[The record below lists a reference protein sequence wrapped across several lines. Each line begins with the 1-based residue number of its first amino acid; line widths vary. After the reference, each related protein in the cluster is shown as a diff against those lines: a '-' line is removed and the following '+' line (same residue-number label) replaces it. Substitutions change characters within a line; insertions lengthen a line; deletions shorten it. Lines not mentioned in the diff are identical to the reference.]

1 MSEPIVFISHFRI
14 KEGGLEPYRDLQREM
29 LRQLEPQWPRTVA
42 FLAYLAEDGSQL
54 TIVHVFPDAGAM
66 DAHFAGS
73 DERSRSAYEFLVP
86 DGWEIYGLGSQGS
99 IATMRREAAAAGVT
113 LTIQP
118 ELAAGFL
125 RTGGS

>member
-1 MSEPIVFISHFRI
+1 MPEPIVFISHFRI
-14 KEGGLEPYRDLQREM
+14 NERGLEPYKNLQREM

-54 TIVHVFPDAGAM
+54 TIVHVFPDTNAM

-86 DGWEIYGLGSQGS
+86 DGWEIYGRGSQAAV
-99 IATMRREAAAAGVT
+99 ATVQREAAAAGVR
-113 LTIQP
+113 LTMQP

-125 RTGGS
+125 RTSVS